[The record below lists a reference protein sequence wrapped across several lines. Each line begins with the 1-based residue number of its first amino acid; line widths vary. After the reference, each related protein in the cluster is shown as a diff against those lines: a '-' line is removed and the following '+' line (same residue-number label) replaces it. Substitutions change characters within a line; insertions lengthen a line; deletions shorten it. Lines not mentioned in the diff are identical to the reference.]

1 MKKIYIIL
9 FLMIITLSGCQNNG
23 TIVRYSDDL
32 SIKQDGIIYLVDSF
46 YENGSNLTFRISIE
60 NTTDESQ
67 TLKLE
72 DLFITR
78 LSNEVGYPVN
88 CRIFDNEV
96 TVSSKSKQN
105 LSCVVVLPT
114 SIEDEHY
121 KLTFN
126 QFVFNLFEKR

>member
-1 MKKIYIIL
+1 MKKIYIIMVL
-9 FLMIITLSGCQNNG
+9 FLITLSGCQQSDL
-23 TIVRYSDDL
+23 IVRYADNL
-32 SIKQDGIIYLVDSF
+32 NIKQDGLIYVVDAF

-60 NTTDESQ
+60 NTNDESQ
-67 TLKLE
+67 TIKLE
-72 DLFITR
+72 NLFITR
-78 LSNEVGYPVN
+78 LSNDVGYPVN

-96 TVSSKSKQN
+96 TISANSKQN

-126 QFVFNLFEKR
+126 KFVFNLFEKK

>member
-1 MKKIYIIL
+1 
-9 FLMIITLSGCQNNG
+9 MIITLSGCQNNG
-23 TIVRYSDDL
+23 TIVRYADDL

>member
-46 YENGSNLTFRISIE
+46 YENGTNLTFRISIE

-72 DLFITR
+72 NLFITR

-126 QFVFNLFEKR
+126 QFVFNLFEK

>member
-1 MKKIYIIL
+1 MKKIYIVMFFIL
-9 FLMIITLSGCQNNG
+9 ITLSGCQKSDL
-23 TIVRYSDDL
+23 IVRYSDNL
-32 SIKQDGIIYLVDSF
+32 NIQQEGLIYLVDAF

-60 NTTDESQ
+60 NTNDESQ
-67 TLKLE
+67 TIKLE
-72 DLFITR
+72 NLFIKR
-78 LSNEVGYPVN
+78 LSNDVGYPVN

-96 TVSSKSKQN
+96 TVSANSKQN

-126 QFVFNLFEKR
+126 KFVFNLFEKK

>member
-23 TIVRYSDDL
+23 TIVRYADDL

>member
-23 TIVRYSDDL
+23 TIVRYADDL
-32 SIKQDGIIYLVDSF
+32 SIKQDGIVYLVDSF
-46 YENGSNLTFRISIE
+46 YENGTNLTFRISIE

-72 DLFITR
+72 DLVITR

-114 SIEDEHY
+114 SIEDEYY

>member
-1 MKKIYIIL
+1 MKKIYIIMIL
-9 FLMIITLSGCQNNG
+9 FLITLSGCQQSDL
-23 TIVRYSDDL
+23 IVRYADNL
-32 SIKQDGIIYLVDSF
+32 NIKQDGLIYLVDAF

-60 NTTDESQ
+60 NTNDESQ
-67 TLKLE
+67 TIKLE
-72 DLFITR
+72 NFFITR
-78 LSNEVGYPVN
+78 LSNDVGYPVN

-96 TVSSKSKQN
+96 TISAESKQN

-126 QFVFNLFEKR
+126 KFVFNLFEKK

>member
-46 YENGSNLTFRISIE
+46 YENGTNLTFRISIE
-60 NTTDESQ
+60 NTTDETQ

-72 DLFITR
+72 NLFITR
-78 LSNEVGYPVN
+78 LSNDVGYPVN
-88 CRIFDNEV
+88 CRIFDNAV
-96 TVSSKSKQN
+96 TVSANSKQN

-126 QFVFNLFEKR
+126 QFVFNLFEKK

>member
-67 TLKLE
+67 ILKLE

-126 QFVFNLFEKR
+126 QFVFNLFEKK

>member
-9 FLMIITLSGCQNNG
+9 FLMIITLSGCQNDG

-46 YENGSNLTFRISIE
+46 YENGTNLTFRISIE
-60 NTTDESQ
+60 NTTDEPQ

-72 DLFITR
+72 NLFIKR
-78 LSNEVGYPVN
+78 LSNQVGYPVN

-96 TVSSKSKQN
+96 TVSANSKQN

-126 QFVFNLFEKR
+126 QFVFNLIEKK

>member
-1 MKKIYIIL
+1 MKKIYIIMVL
-9 FLMIITLSGCQNNG
+9 FLITLSGCQQSDL
-23 TIVRYSDDL
+23 IVRYSDNL
-32 SIKQDGIIYLVDSF
+32 NIKQEGLIYLVDSF

-60 NTTDESQ
+60 NTNDESE
-67 TLKLE
+67 TIKLE
-72 DLFITR
+72 NLFITR
-78 LSNEVGYPVN
+78 LSNDVGYPVN

-96 TVSSKSKQN
+96 TISANSKQN

-126 QFVFNLFEKR
+126 KFVFNLFEKK

>member
-46 YENGSNLTFRISIE
+46 YENGTNLTFRISIE

-126 QFVFNLFEKR
+126 QFVFNLFEKK

>member
-1 MKKIYIIL
+1 
-9 FLMIITLSGCQNNG
+9 MIITLSGCQNDG

-46 YENGSNLTFRISIE
+46 YENGTNLTFRISIE
-60 NTTDESQ
+60 NTTDEPQ

-72 DLFITR
+72 NLFIKR
-78 LSNEVGYPVN
+78 LSNQVGYPVN

-96 TVSSKSKQN
+96 TVSANSKQN

-126 QFVFNLFEKR
+126 QFVFNLFEKK

>member
-72 DLFITR
+72 NLFITR

-126 QFVFNLFEKR
+126 QFVFNLFEKK

>member
-46 YENGSNLTFRISIE
+46 YENGTNLTFRISIE